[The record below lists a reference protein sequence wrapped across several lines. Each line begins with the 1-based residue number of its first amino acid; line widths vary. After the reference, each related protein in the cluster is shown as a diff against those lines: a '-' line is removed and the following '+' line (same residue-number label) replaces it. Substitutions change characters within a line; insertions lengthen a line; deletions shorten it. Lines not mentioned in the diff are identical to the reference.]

1 MRTTNTLAFLLIH
14 RPHLPVG
21 RVASI
26 LLKEKQKT
34 PIDEK
39 LSIYMPQ
46 SKMGKKSVER
56 FIITLNGKRDRPVN
70 YLVT

>member
-1 MRTTNTLAFLLIH
+1 MPT
-14 RPHLPVG
+14 
-21 RVASI
+21 
-26 LLKEKQKT
+26 
-34 PIDEK
+34 DDK
-39 LSIYMPQ
+39 LSIYIRQ